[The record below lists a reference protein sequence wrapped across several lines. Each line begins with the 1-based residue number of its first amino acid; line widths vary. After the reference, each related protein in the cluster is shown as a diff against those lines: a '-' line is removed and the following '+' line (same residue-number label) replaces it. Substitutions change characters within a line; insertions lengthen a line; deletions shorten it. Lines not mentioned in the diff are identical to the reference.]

1 MATVTSSDIA
11 APPSGTIPASY
22 ARKSTG
28 LVRQIGIGGQS
39 VFSASGS
46 PLGVTLVLALFALT
60 LFPKSNFFIAMAI
73 ALVAGVF
80 AWVTFALLSAM
91 MPRVGGDYAF
101 VSRILNPAL
110 GLGSNLA
117 FFFGSM
123 MASGLWCYWVAEQG
137 LSPAFSVIG
146 AVTNSKG
153 LTELGASFGPE
164 HHVNCFLVAA
174 GALILMSVLSA
185 LGTKVAFRV
194 ITALFVIA
202 AVGFV
207 ADILILAFT
216 SHASF
221 VSKINHLGGAGSYA
235 KTVSKGSSSLF
246 PVGGGYSTRSTIG
259 AAYYCLSNTVFCW
272 VGAYTIAEFRR
283 AGQRKRQLTTMVGS
297 GVGQIF
303 LVLLGA
309 VVFLNTVGYDFFISA
324 LGGNFSGPG
333 GSTVGLAGYVY
344 FAGVAAPGKFLV
356 IILSLAFMGWWLPG
370 LYVNMAMAQRALL
383 SYSLDGL
390 LPRKVAYVNPRTHT
404 PLVAIAI
411 VTIGGLAG
419 CAWVAFSPSFFEVLG
434 IMLLLSFVP
443 MVFVGIAAVAVK
455 YRRPD
460 LYKGSPAEWRVAGVE
475 VLPIAGAGCFLVG
488 VVAIGTALYFHKEL
502 AFNLWQAAAL
512 PFAILA
518 IGAVWYAV
526 ARALRGK
533 EGVQLDLAYS
543 TIPPE

>member
-1 MATVTSSDIA
+1 MATVTSSDTA
-11 APPSGTIPASY
+11 APPSGAIPASY

-123 MASGLWCYWVAEQG
+123 MAAGLWCYWVAEQG

-194 ITALFVIA
+194 ITALFAIA

-272 VGAYTIAEFRR
+272 VGAYTIAEFRG
-283 AGQRKRQLTTMVGS
+283 AGQRKRELTTMVGS

-309 VVFLNTVGYDFFISA
+309 VIFLNTVGYDFFISA
-324 LGGNFSGPG
+324 LGGNFGGPG

-344 FAGVAAPGKFLV
+344 FAGVAAPNTFLV
-356 IILSLAFMGWWLPG
+356 VVLSLAFMGWWLPG

-390 LPRKVAYVNPRTHT
+390 LPRKVAYVNPKTHT

-411 VTIGGLAG
+411 VTLGGLAG

-460 LYKGSPAEWRVAGVE
+460 LYKGSPAEWRVGGVE
-475 VLPIAGAGCFLVG
+475 VLPVAGVGCFLVG

-502 AFNLWQAAAL
+502 AFSLWQAAAL
-512 PFAILA
+512 PVAILA
-518 IGAVWYAV
+518 FGAVWYAA
-526 ARALRGK
+526 ARVLRRKQGI
-533 EGVQLDLAYS
+533 ELDLAYS

>member
-1 MATVTSSDIA
+1 MATVTSSDT
-11 APPSGTIPASY
+11 APQPASTIPASY

-60 LFPKSNFFIAMAI
+60 LFPRSNFFIAMAI
-73 ALVAGVF
+73 ALVAGLF

-146 AVTNSKG
+146 AVTGSKG
-153 LTELGASFGPE
+153 LAELGASFGPE
-164 HHVNCFLVAA
+164 HHVNCFLVAS

-185 LGTKVAFRV
+185 LGTRIAIRV
-194 ITALFVIA
+194 ITVLFVIA
-202 AVGFV
+202 AAGFV
-207 ADILILAFT
+207 VDILILALT
-216 SHASF
+216 SHSSF

-235 KTVSKGSSSLF
+235 KTIAKGDSSLF
-246 PVGGGYSTRSTIG
+246 PIGGYSTRSTIG

-272 VGAYTIAEFRR
+272 VGAYTIAEFRG
-283 AGQRKRQLTTMVGS
+283 AGQRKRELTTMVGS

-309 VVFLNTVGYDFFISA
+309 VVFLNTVGYNFFISA
-324 LGGNFSGPG
+324 LGGNFTGPG

-344 FAGVAAPGKFLV
+344 FAGVAAPGTFLV
-356 IILSLAFMGWWLPG
+356 VVLSLAFMGWWLPG

-390 LPRKVAYVNPRTHT
+390 LPRKVAYVNPKTHT

-411 VTIGGLAG
+411 VTLGSLAG
-419 CAWVAFSPSFFEVLG
+419 VAWVSFSPSFFEVLG

-455 YRRPD
+455 FRRPD
-460 LYKGSPAEWRVAGVE
+460 LYKGSPADWKVAGVE

-502 AFNLWQAAAL
+502 AFNLWQAAVL

-518 IGAVWYAV
+518 FGAVWFAA
-526 ARALRGK
+526 ARMVRRKQGI
-533 EGVQLDLAYS
+533 ELDLVYS

>member
-1 MATVTSSDIA
+1 VSTVTSSDTP
-11 APPSGTIPASY
+11 APPAPAIPASY

-39 VFSASGS
+39 IFSASGS
-46 PLGVTLVLALFALT
+46 PLGVTLVLALFAFT
-60 LFPKSNFFIAMAI
+60 LFPRSNFFIAMAI
-73 ALVAGVF
+73 ALVAGLF
-80 AWVTFALLSAM
+80 AWVTFALLSSM

-146 AVTNSKG
+146 AVTHSTG

-194 ITALFVIA
+194 ITVLFVIA
-202 AVGFV
+202 AAGFLV
-207 ADILILAFT
+207 DILILAFT
-216 SHASF
+216 SHSSF

-235 KTVSKGSSSLF
+235 KTIGKADHTLF
-246 PVGGGYSTRSTIG
+246 PTGGYSTRSTIG

-272 VGAYTIAEFRR
+272 VGAYTIAEFRG
-283 AGQRKRQLTTMVGS
+283 AGQRKRELSTMVGS

-309 VVFLNTVGYDFFISA
+309 FVFLNTVGYDFFISA
-324 LGGNFSGPG
+324 LGGNFAGPG
-333 GSTVGLAGYVY
+333 GGTVGLAGYVY
-344 FAGVAAPGKFLV
+344 FAGVAAPGSFLV
-356 IILSLAFMGWWLPG
+356 VVLSLAFMGWWLPG

-390 LPRKVAYVNPRTHT
+390 LPRKVAYVSPRTHT

-411 VTIGGLAG
+411 VTVGSLAG
-419 CAWVAFSPSFFEVLG
+419 VAWVSFSTSFFEVLG

-443 MVFVGIAAVAVK
+443 MVFVGIAAMVVK
-455 YRRPD
+455 FRRAD
-460 LYKGSPAEWRVAGVE
+460 LYKGSPADWRVAGVE

-512 PFAILA
+512 PFVILA
-518 IGAVWYAV
+518 FGAAWYTG
-526 ARALRGK
+526 ARLLRRK
-533 EGVQLDLAYS
+533 EGIDLDLAYS

>member
-1 MATVTSSDIA
+1 VATVTSSDTTTQ
-11 APPSGTIPASY
+11 PPSIPASY

-28 LVRQIGIGGQS
+28 LVRQIGLGGQS

-73 ALVAGVF
+73 ALVAGLF
-80 AWVTFALLSAM
+80 AWVTFALLSSM

-146 AVTNSKG
+146 SVTGSKG

-174 GALILMSVLSA
+174 GALVLMSILSA
-185 LGTKVAFRV
+185 LGTRIAFRV

-202 AVGFV
+202 AAGFV
-207 ADILILAFT
+207 VDILILAFT

-235 KTVSKGSSSLF
+235 KTISKGSTSLF
-246 PVGGGYSTRSTIG
+246 PTGGYSTRSTIG

-272 VGAYTIAEFRR
+272 VGAYTIAEFRG
-283 AGQRKRQLTTMVGS
+283 AGQRKRELSTMVGS
-297 GVGQIF
+297 GAGQIF
-303 LVLLGA
+303 LVLIGA
-309 VVFLNTVGYDFFISA
+309 FVFLHTVGYDFFVSA
-324 LGGNFSGPG
+324 LGGNFTGPG
-333 GSTVGLAGYVY
+333 GGTVGLAGYVY
-344 FAGVAAPGKFLV
+344 FAGVAAPGTVLV
-356 IILSLAFMGWWLPG
+356 VILSLAFMGWWLPG

-411 VTIGGLAG
+411 VTIGSLGG
-419 CAWVAFSPSFFEVLG
+419 VAWVSFSPSFFEVLG

-443 MVFVGIAAVAVK
+443 MVFVGLAAMAVK
-455 YRRPD
+455 YRRSD
-460 LYKGSPAEWRVAGVE
+460 LYKGSPADWRVAGVE

-502 AFNLWQAAAL
+502 AFTLWQAAAL

-518 IGAVWYAV
+518 FGAIWFAV
-526 ARALRGK
+526 ARMVRRKQGI
-533 EGVQLDLAYS
+533 ELDLVYS

>member
-1 MATVTSSDIA
+1 VATVTSSDDA
-11 APPSGTIPASY
+11 APTAPTIPGSY

-28 LVRQIGIGGQS
+28 LVRQIGIGGQG

-60 LFPKSNFFIAMAI
+60 LFPRSNFFVAMAI
-73 ALVAGVF
+73 ALVAGLF
-80 AWVTFALLSAM
+80 AWVTFALLSSM

-117 FFFGSM
+117 FLFGSM

-194 ITALFVIA
+194 ITACFVIA
-202 AVGFV
+202 AAGFV
-207 ADILILAFT
+207 VDILILAFT

-235 KTVSKGSSSLF
+235 KTIGKADHSLF
-246 PVGGGYSTRSTIG
+246 PTGGYSTRSTIG

-272 VGAYTIAEFRR
+272 VGAYTIAEFRG
-283 AGQRKRQLTTMVGS
+283 AGQRKRELSTMVGS

-324 LGGNFSGPG
+324 LGGNFGGPG
-333 GSTVGLAGYVY
+333 GGTVGLAGYVY
-344 FAGVAAPGKFLV
+344 FAGVAAPGSFLV
-356 IILSLAFMGWWLPG
+356 VVLSLAFMGWWLPG

-390 LPRKVAYVNPRTHT
+390 LPRRVGYVSPRTHT

-411 VTIGGLAG
+411 VTVGSLAG
-419 CAWVAFSPSFFEVLG
+419 VAWVSFSPSFFEVLG

-443 MVFVGIAAVAVK
+443 MVFVGIAAMVVK
-455 YRRPD
+455 FRRPD

-502 AFNLWQAAAL
+502 AFNLWQAAVL

-518 IGAVWYAV
+518 LGAVWYAG
-526 ARALRGK
+526 ARVLRRK
-533 EGVQLDLAYS
+533 EGIELDLAYS

>member
-1 MATVTSSDIA
+1 VATVTSSDTT
-11 APPSGTIPASY
+11 PQTPSTIPAAY

-28 LVRQIGIGGQS
+28 LVRQIGIGGQG

-73 ALVAGVF
+73 ALVCGVF
-80 AWVTFALLSAM
+80 AWVTFALLSSM

-101 VSRILNPAL
+101 VSRILNPAV

-117 FFFGSM
+117 FFIGSM

-146 AVTNSKG
+146 AVTGSKG
-153 LTELGASFGPE
+153 LTTLGEAFGPE

-202 AVGFV
+202 AAGFV
-207 ADILILAFT
+207 VDILILAFT

-221 VSKINHLGGAGSYA
+221 VTKINHLGGAGSYA
-235 KTVSKGSSSLF
+235 KTVSKGDTSLF
-246 PVGGGYSTRSTIG
+246 PTGGYSTRSTIG

-272 VGAYTIAEFRR
+272 VGAYTIAEFRG
-283 AGQRKRQLTTMVGS
+283 AGQRKRELSTMVGS

-324 LGGNFSGPG
+324 LGGNFTGPG
-333 GSTVGLAGYVY
+333 GGTVGLAGYVY

-356 IILSLAFMGWWLPG
+356 VILSLAFMGWWLPG

-411 VTIGGLAG
+411 VTLGSLAG
-419 CAWVAFSPSFFEVLG
+419 VAWVSFSSSFFKVLG

-443 MVFVGIAAVAVK
+443 MVFVGIAAMVVK
-455 YRRPD
+455 FRRPD
-460 LYKGSPAEWRVAGVE
+460 LYKGSPADWRIGGVE
-475 VLPIAGAGCFLVG
+475 VLPIAGAGCFAVG

-502 AFNLWQAAAL
+502 AFNLWEAAAL

-518 IGAVWYAV
+518 FGAAWYAV
-526 ARALRGK
+526 ARIVRRNQ
-533 EGVQLDLAYS
+533 GVELDLVYQA
-543 TIPPE
+543 IPPE

>member
-1 MATVTSSDIA
+1 MATVTSSDTTTQHG
-11 APPSGTIPASY
+11 STIPASY

-28 LVRQIGIGGQS
+28 LVRQIGIGGQG

-73 ALVAGVF
+73 ALVCGVF
-80 AWVTFALLSAM
+80 AWVTFALLSSM

-101 VSRILNPAL
+101 VSRILNPAV
-110 GLGSNLA
+110 GLGSNLS
-117 FFFGSM
+117 FFIGSM

-146 AVTNSKG
+146 GVTGSKG
-153 LTELGASFGPE
+153 LTELGESFGPE

-185 LGTKVAFRV
+185 LGTKIAFRV
-194 ITALFVIA
+194 ITTLFVIA
-202 AVGFV
+202 AAGFV
-207 ADILILAFT
+207 VDILILAFT
-216 SHASF
+216 SHSSF

-235 KTVSKGSSSLF
+235 KTVSKGETSLF
-246 PVGGGYSTRSTIG
+246 PTGGYSTRSTIG

-272 VGAYTIAEFRR
+272 VGAYTIAEFRG
-283 AGQRKRQLTTMVGS
+283 AGQRKRELTTMVGS

-324 LGGNFSGPG
+324 LGGNFTGPG
-333 GSTVGLAGYVY
+333 GGTVGLAGYVY

-356 IILSLAFMGWWLPG
+356 VILSLAFMGWWLPG

-390 LPRKVAYVNPRTHT
+390 LPRKVAYVNARTHT

-411 VTIGGLAG
+411 VTLGSLAG
-419 CAWVAFSPSFFEVLG
+419 VAWVSFSSSFFKVLG

-443 MVFVGIAAVAVK
+443 MVFVGVAAMVVK
-455 YRRPD
+455 FRRPE
-460 LYKGSPAEWRVAGVE
+460 LYKGSPADWRVAGVE
-475 VLPIAGAGCFLVG
+475 VLPIAGAGCFAVG

-502 AFNLWQAAAL
+502 AFNLGEAAAL

-518 IGAVWYAV
+518 LGAAWYAV
-526 ARALRGK
+526 ARIVRRK
-533 EGVQLDLAYS
+533 QGVELDYVYQA
-543 TIPPE
+543 IPPE

>member
-1 MATVTSSDIA
+1 VATVTSSDTTTQQG
-11 APPSGTIPASY
+11 STIPASY

-28 LVRQIGIGGQS
+28 LVRQIGIGGQG

-73 ALVAGVF
+73 ALVCGVF
-80 AWVTFALLSAM
+80 AWVTFALLSSM

-101 VSRILNPAL
+101 VSRILNPAV
-110 GLGSNLA
+110 GLGSNLS
-117 FFFGSM
+117 FFIGSM

-146 AVTNSKG
+146 GVTGSKG
-153 LTELGASFGPE
+153 LTELGESFGPE

-174 GALILMSVLSA
+174 GALILMSILSA
-185 LGTKVAFRV
+185 LGTKIAFRV

-202 AVGFV
+202 AAGFV
-207 ADILILAFT
+207 VDILILAFT
-216 SHASF
+216 SHSSF

-235 KTVSKGSSSLF
+235 KTVSKGETSLF
-246 PVGGGYSTRSTIG
+246 PTGGYSTRSTIG

-272 VGAYTIAEFRR
+272 VGAYTIAEFRG
-283 AGQRKRQLTTMVGS
+283 AGQRKRELTTMVGS

-324 LGGNFSGPG
+324 LGGNFAGPG
-333 GSTVGLAGYVY
+333 GGTVGLAGYVY

-356 IILSLAFMGWWLPG
+356 VILSLAFMGWWLPG

-411 VTIGGLAG
+411 VTLGSLAG
-419 CAWVAFSPSFFEVLG
+419 VAWVSFSSSFFKVLG

-443 MVFVGIAAVAVK
+443 MVFVGVAAMVVK
-455 YRRPD
+455 FRRPE
-460 LYKGSPAEWRVAGVE
+460 LYKGSPADWRVAGVE
-475 VLPIAGAGCFLVG
+475 VLPIAGAGCFAVG
-488 VVAIGTALYFHKEL
+488 VVAIGTALYFHNEL
-502 AFNLWQAAAL
+502 AFNLAEAAAL

-518 IGAVWYAV
+518 LGAAWYAV
-526 ARALRGK
+526 ARIVRRK
-533 EGVQLDLAYS
+533 QGVELDYVYQA
-543 TIPPE
+543 IPPE

>member
-1 MATVTSSDIA
+1 VATVTSSDTT
-11 APPSGTIPASY
+11 PQTPSTIPAAY

-28 LVRQIGIGGQS
+28 LVRQIGIGGQG

-73 ALVAGVF
+73 ALVCGVF
-80 AWVTFALLSAM
+80 AWVTFALLSSM

-101 VSRILNPAL
+101 VSRILNPAI

-117 FFFGSM
+117 FFIGSM

-146 AVTNSKG
+146 AVTGSKG
-153 LTELGASFGPE
+153 LTTFGEAFGPE

-202 AVGFV
+202 AAGFV
-207 ADILILAFT
+207 VDILILAFT

-235 KTVSKGSSSLF
+235 KTVSKGDTSLF
-246 PVGGGYSTRSTIG
+246 PTGGYSTRSTIG

-272 VGAYTIAEFRR
+272 VGAYTIAEFRG
-283 AGQRKRQLTTMVGS
+283 AGQRKRELSTMVGS

-324 LGGNFSGPG
+324 LGGNFTGPG

-356 IILSLAFMGWWLPG
+356 VILSLAFMGWWLPG

-411 VTIGGLAG
+411 VTLGSLAG
-419 CAWVAFSPSFFEVLG
+419 VAWVSFSSSFFKVLG

-443 MVFVGIAAVAVK
+443 MVFVGIAAMVVK
-455 YRRPD
+455 FRRPD
-460 LYKGSPAEWRVAGVE
+460 LYKGSPADWRIGGVE
-475 VLPIAGAGCFLVG
+475 VLPIAGAGCFAVG

-502 AFNLWQAAAL
+502 AFNLWEAAAL

-518 IGAVWYAV
+518 FGAAWYAV
-526 ARALRGK
+526 ARIVRRNQ
-533 EGVQLDLAYS
+533 GVELDLVYQA
-543 TIPPE
+543 IPPE

>member
-1 MATVTSSDIA
+1 MATVTSRESTQ
-11 APPSGTIPASY
+11 PPSTLPASY

-28 LVRQIGIGGQS
+28 LVRQIGLGGQS

-60 LFPKSNFFIAMAI
+60 LFPKSNFFIAMAV
-73 ALVAGVF
+73 AFVAGVF

-101 VSRILNPAL
+101 VSRILSPAL

-117 FFFGSM
+117 FFIGSM

-146 AVTNSKG
+146 AVTGSKG
-153 LTELGASFGPE
+153 LTELGANFGPE
-164 HHVNCFLVAA
+164 HHVNCFLVAS
-174 GALILMSVLSA
+174 GALLLMSALSA
-185 LGTKVAFRV
+185 LGTRMAFRV

-202 AVGFV
+202 AAGFAV
-207 ADILILAFT
+207 DILILAFT
-216 SHASF
+216 SHSSF
-221 VSKINHLGGAGSYA
+221 VAKINHLGGAGSYA
-235 KTVSKGSSSLF
+235 KTISKATTGLF
-246 PVGGGYSTRSTIG
+246 PVGGYSTRSTIG

-272 VGAYTIAEFRR
+272 VGAYTIAEFRG
-283 AGQRKRQLTTMVGS
+283 AGQRRRELTTMVGS

-303 LVLLGA
+303 LVLLAA

-324 LGGNFSGPG
+324 LGGNFGGPG

-356 IILSLAFMGWWLPG
+356 VVLSLAFMGWWLPG
-370 LYVNMAMAQRALL
+370 LYVNMAMAQRALM

-411 VTIGGLAG
+411 VTVGSLAG
-419 CAWVAFSPSFFEVLG
+419 VAWVSFSPSFFEVLG

-455 YRRPD
+455 FRRPD
-460 LYKGSPAEWRVAGVE
+460 LYRGSPADWRVGGVE
-475 VLPIAGAGCFLVG
+475 VLPIAGAGCFVVG

-518 IGAVWYAV
+518 IGAAWYAV
-526 ARALRGK
+526 ARVVRRKQGI
-533 EGVQLDLAYS
+533 ELDLVYS